1 MHSIALIRT
10 QIKAGVGSQ
19 HALGHA
25 KGLIIT
31 QYRRG
36 EAAALHLSKLVNQHV
51 ASGHNF
57 AFKPQAAAEQ
67 KRLAESAAIGKF
79 GKIQLDAFDTYQ

>member
-1 MHSIALIRT
+1 MRAHMHSIALIRA

-25 KGLIIT
+25 KGLVIT
-31 QYRRG
+31 QHRRG
-36 EAAALHLSKLVNQHV
+36 EAAALHLSKLVNQYV

-57 AFKPQAAAEQ
+57 AFK
-67 KRLAESAAIGKF
+67 L
-79 GKIQLDAFDTYQ
+79 